1 MIRLTRILTI
11 VATVWLLLVVPGIA
25 QVTISQISQELA
37 TIPMVGT
44 ERIVGAFSLGFGQ
57 AGFPAE
63 QVLRFIERLSAAQG
77 APAEKESI
85 LTILAHA
92 LEEGLPIDELVNKGS
107 EGLARGVPL
116 RQIDHGLSQ
125 RLRLLVEV
133 RDLMYAKGIFSA
145 PAGAAAVPP
154 VLPLPLFNQFVMHIA
169 DAIGDYLDGGGSPLD
184 GHAIYQDTVL
194 RLTALQGVTF
204 SPDTVAL
211 VLDRLNPSD
220 LAQIALAGVS

>member
-1 MIRLTRILTI
+1 MIRLTRSL
-11 VATVWLLLVVPGIA
+11 ATVLAVSLLLAVPVVA
-25 QVTISQISQELA
+25 QVTMSQISQELA
-37 TIPMVGT
+37 TIPMVDA
-44 ERIVGAFSLGFGQ
+44 ERILAAFSLGFGQ

-63 QVLRFIERLSAAQG
+63 QVLRFIERLSGAQG

-85 LTILAHA
+85 LAILAHA

-116 RQIDHGLSQ
+116 RLIDHGLSQ

-184 GHAIYQDTVL
+184 GHAIHQDVVL

-204 SPDTVAL
+204 SPDTVSL